1 MSRIVIVLALTLG
14 HGGVLASLWLG
25 LAINPAFAITTAE
38 LLPNDEAFRFSYR
51 LDKDVAVFNWDIAE
65 GYHLY
70 QKRLKFASRSPE
82 VALGKPIFPP
92 TETKHD
98 DSMGVMEVYRGHLE
112 IRVPLIRQRTTTDK
126 VLVDVSSQG
135 CADAGVCYSPHKQAV
150 ALSWPTD
157 PVTIAA
163 NDSGSNSTL
172 KDIFKSL
179 GIKPGGQGDLLPPDE
194 AFHFYAEIKDAN
206 MLWVS
211 WRIADGYYLYREKFI
226 LALSDSSEVR
236 LGAYQVPHGEPKQ
249 DPEFGSVEVFHKD
262 VGFAVPLERISL
274 DAGPIELRAAFQGCA
289 ERGVC
294 YPPMEKTVVL
304 ELPAGG
310 VLGAAP
316 AAVGLAEPAMGE
328 CQIGPPAGFVE
339 TEGLSEQC
347 VIVDHLRKDSIWLT
361 ALSFLGMGLLLAFT
375 PCIFPM
381 IPILSGI
388 IVGQG
393 HKITTGRA
401 FMLSLSYVLASAL
414 AYTLF
419 GVLAGLFGSNLQAL
433 FQEPRVIIAFSAVF
447 VLLALSMFGLFS
459 LQLPGFL
466 QSSIARVSNQQHGG
480 TLAGAAVM
488 GALSALIVG
497 PCVAAPLAGD
507 LIYIGQTGDALLGGL
522 ALFALGLGMGLPLL
536 VIGASAG
543 KLLPRAGTWMN
554 AVKAVFGVGLL
565 AIAIWLLDRILP
577 SAVTLLLWALLLIV
591 PAIYLGALD
600 TLPETVSGWRR
611 LWKGVGISMLA
622 YGILLLIGVA
632 SNSTNPLQPL
642 KGIAGATTRVDG
654 QGPLVDELKFRPVNS
669 ILEMEKAI
677 AEASAN
683 GESVMLDFYADWCV
697 SCKEMEHY
705 TFKDPRVIKTL
716 GSMVLLKADV
726 TENTEQHAGLLKHF
740 GLIGPP
746 ATLFFGADGRERKA
760 LRVIGFMEADEFLAH
775 VKQVL
780 R

>member
-1 MSRIVIVLALTLG
+1 MSRVVFLLALMLR
-14 HGGVLASLWLG
+14 HGGVVASLWLG
-25 LAINPAFAITTAE
+25 LAMNPACAITTAE

-51 LDKDVAVFNWDIAE
+51 LDKDAAVFNWDIAD

-70 QKRLKFASRSPE
+70 QKRLKFVSRSPA
-82 VALGKPIFPP
+82 VLLGSPAFPP
-92 TETKHD
+92 GEAEHD
-98 DSMGVMEVYRGHLE
+98 ELMGLMEVYRGHLE
-112 IRVPLIRQRTTTDK
+112 IRVPLIRQGAAADK
-126 VLVDVSSQG
+126 VLIDVSSQG
-135 CADAGVCYSPHKQAV
+135 CADAGVCYSPHKQSV
-150 ALSWPTD
+150 ALSWPTEA
-157 PVTIAA
+157 VRVAA
-163 NDSGSNSTL
+163 NDSASSSTL

-206 MLWVS
+206 TLWVS
-211 WRIADGYYLYREKFI
+211 WRIADGYYLYREKFN
-226 LALSDSSEVR
+226 LTLGDGSKVR
-236 LGAYQVPHGEPKQ
+236 LGAYQIPHGEPKQ
-249 DPEFGSVEVFHKD
+249 DPEFGSVEIFHKD
-262 VGFAVPLERISL
+262 VGFAVPLERTSP
-274 DAGPIELRAAFQGCA
+274 DAGRIELRAAFQGCA

-294 YPPMEKTVVL
+294 YPPMEKTVEL
-304 ELPAGG
+304 DLPAGG
-310 VLGAAP
+310 VFGASP
-316 AAVGLAEPAMGE
+316 AVVASDERATGD
-328 CQIGPPAGFVE
+328 CQIGPPTGFVE
-339 TEGLSEQC
+339 IEGLSEQC
-347 VIVDHLRKDSIWLT
+347 AIVDHLRNDSIWLT

-388 IVGQG
+388 IVGHG

-419 GVLAGLFGSNLQAL
+419 GVLAGLFGSNLQAM
-433 FQEPRVIIAFSAVF
+433 FQSPRVIMAFSAVF
-447 VLLALSMFGLFS
+447 VLLALSMFGLFT

-497 PCVAAPLAGD
+497 PCVAAPLAGA
-507 LIYIGQTGDALLGGL
+507 LIYIGQTGDALLGGV
-522 ALFALGLGMGLPLL
+522 ALFSLGLGMGLPLL
-536 VIGASAG
+536 VIGSSAG
-543 KLLPRAGTWMN
+543 KLLPRAGTWMD

-565 AIAIWLLDRILP
+565 AIAVWLLDRILP

-591 PAIYLGALD
+591 SAIYMGALD
-600 TLPETVSGWRR
+600 ALPASVSGWRR
-611 LWKGVGISMLA
+611 LWKGVGIAMLA

-642 KGIAGATTRVDG
+642 KGIAGATLVASG
-654 QGPLVDELKFRPVNS
+654 QKPLVDELKFRPVNS
-669 ILEMEKAI
+669 VIELEKAI
-677 AEASAN
+677 ADASAH

-705 TFKDPRVIKTL
+705 TFKDPQVIKAL

-726 TENTEQHAGLLKHF
+726 TDNTEQHAALMKHF

-746 ATLFFGADGRERKA
+746 ATLFFGADGQERKA
-760 LRVIGFMEADEFLAH
+760 LRVIGFMEADKFLA
-775 VKQVL
+775 QVRKVL
-780 R
+780 P

>member
-1 MSRIVIVLALTLG
+1 MSRMVFVLALMLR
-14 HGGVLASLWLG
+14 HAGVAVSLWLG
-25 LAINPAFAITTAE
+25 LAMNPAFAITTAE

-51 LDKDVAVFNWDIAE
+51 MDKDAAVFNWDIAD

-70 QKRLKFASRSPE
+70 QKRLKFVSRSPDL
-82 VALGKPIFPP
+82 ALGKPIFPP

-98 DSMGVMEVYRGHLE
+98 ESMGVMEVYRGHLE
-112 IRVPLIRQRTTTDK
+112 IKVPLIRQGATTDK
-126 VLVDVSSQG
+126 VLIDVSSQG

-157 PVTIAA
+157 PVRVAA
-163 NDSGSNSTL
+163 NDGGSNSTL

-194 AFHFYAEIKDAN
+194 AFHFYSEIKDAN
-206 MLWVS
+206 TLWVS
-211 WRIADGYYLYREKFI
+211 WRIADGYYLYREKFN
-226 LALSDSSEVR
+226 LVLGDAPGVR
-236 LGAYQVPHGEPKQ
+236 LGPYEIPHGEPKQ
-249 DPEFGSVEVFHKD
+249 DPEFGSVEIFHKD
-262 VGFAVPLERISL
+262 VGFAVPLERSSL
-274 DAGPIELRAAFQGCA
+274 DAGRIELRVAFQGCA

-294 YPPMEKTVVL
+294 YPPMEKRVDL
-304 ELPAGG
+304 ELPEGG

-316 AAVGLAEPAMGE
+316 AVAGSAAPVMGE
-328 CQIGPPAGFVE
+328 CQIGSPTGFVE

-347 VIVDHLRKDSIWLT
+347 AIVDHLRKDSIWLT

-388 IVGQG
+388 IVGHG

-414 AYTLF
+414 AYTVF

-466 QSSIARVSNQQHGG
+466 QSTLSRVSNQQHGG

-497 PCVAAPLAGD
+497 PCVAAPLAGA

-522 ALFALGLGMGLPLL
+522 ALFSLGLGMGLPLL

-565 AIAIWLLDRILP
+565 AIAVWLLDRVLP

-591 PAIYLGALD
+591 PAIYMGALD
-600 TLPETVSGWRR
+600 ALPANVSGWRR
-611 LWKGVGISMLA
+611 LWKGVGIAMLA

-642 KGIAGATTRVDG
+642 KGITGANTLAGG
-654 QGPLVDELKFRPVNS
+654 QVSSVDELKFRPVS
-669 ILEMEKAI
+669 SVLELEKAI
-677 AEASAN
+677 ADASAH
-683 GESVMLDFYADWCV
+683 GEPVMLDFYADWCV

-705 TFKDPRVIKTL
+705 TFKDPRVIKAL

-726 TENTEQHAGLLKHF
+726 TDNTEQHAALMKHF

-746 ATLFFGADGRERKA
+746 ATLFFGTDGQERKA

-775 VKQVL
+775 VRQVL
-780 R
+780 P